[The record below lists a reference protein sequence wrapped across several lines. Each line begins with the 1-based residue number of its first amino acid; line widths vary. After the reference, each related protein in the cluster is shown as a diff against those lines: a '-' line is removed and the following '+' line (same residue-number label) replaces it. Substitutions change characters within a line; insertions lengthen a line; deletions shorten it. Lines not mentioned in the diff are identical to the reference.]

1 MAYVGSLYHDQ
12 FALYGKK
19 RFCRSLSRNI
29 AGNTQ
34 LAPARPGAYL

>member
-1 MAYVGSLYHDQ
+1 MVYVGSLYNNQ
-12 FALYGKK
+12 FTFYGKK
-19 RFCRSLSRNI
+19 RFGRTISRNI